1 MALTT
6 TGGYAIT
13 EIDYGVALMQ
23 NERIITSYRI
33 TKCNNGKWRVRL
45 SGASFGLEIGYYV
58 SETKTYGAVF
68 NQCVTDLNSIIDD
81 LLLGKAGA

>member
-23 NERIITSYRI
+23 NGRTITSYRI

-45 SGASFGLEIGYYV
+45 SGASFGLEIGYFV
-58 SETKTYGAVF
+58 SESKTFGEVF
-68 NQCVTDLNSIIDD
+68 NQCVTDLNWIIDQ
-81 LLLGKAGA
+81 LLSKKAGN

>member
-6 TGGYAIT
+6 TGKYAIVKS
-13 EIDYGVALMQ
+13 DYGVALMQ
-23 NERIITSYRI
+23 GERNITSYRI

-58 SETKTYGAVF
+58 SGNTSYETVF
-68 NQCVTDLNSIIDD
+68 NQCVKDLNSIIDES
-81 LLLGKAGA
+81 LVSA